1 MKQLSFPGEIKGRMR
16 KEICNSLGLIF
27 EQYLHVHNKETKIV
41 LFKQI
46 RGKGKKSIY
55 KSFKLYLLW
64 QKHNKIFL
72 KFIIKKQAYYLD

>member
-46 RGKGKKSIY
+46 RGKGKKSI
-55 KSFKLYLLW
+55 
-64 QKHNKIFL
+64 
-72 KFIIKKQAYYLD
+72 